1 MKNFSKYRGKFQI
14 KEMKEMLRKY
24 RNFGNSPRKKKQD
37 LNEIP
42 KEIKT
47 NSQKTRLNQDILR
60 DQD

>member
-1 MKNFSKYRGKFQI
+1 
-14 KEMKEMLRKY
+14 MKEILRKY
-24 RNFGNSPRKKKQD
+24 MNFGNSPRKKKQD

>member
-1 MKNFSKYRGKFQI
+1 
-14 KEMKEMLRKY
+14 MKEILRKY

-47 NSQKTRLNQDILR
+47 NSQKTRLNQDIFKRPRLSCHSVYFW
-60 DQD
+60 QMSP

>member
-1 MKNFSKYRGKFQI
+1 
-14 KEMKEMLRKY
+14 MKEILRKY
-24 RNFGNSPRKKKQD
+24 RNFGNSPRKKKQG